1 MEKDD
6 DGVKL
11 PEPGLRYVETETEA
25 YREIERQEGKRLRD
39 AQKRGDGGREIRI
52 D

>member
-6 DGVKL
+6 DEVKL
-11 PEPGLRYVETETEA
+11 PEPGLRYEETETEA
-25 YREIERQEGKRLRD
+25 YGEIERQEEKRQRD

-52 D
+52 G

>member
-11 PEPGLRYVETETEA
+11 PEPGLRYMETETEG
-25 YREIERQEGKRLRD
+25 YREIQRQEEKRQRD